1 MGCSNSQ
8 PPNASSSTVNNN
20 NTIIDTPTTTTTTPA
35 STALSTYQHHQHK
48 QQQRQQRPKRSMKL
62 SKHKSPLPPIYEDN
76 NTTINNNNLSAT
88 HQSFSY
94 IHHNQHVHN
103 TTIPI
108 THNNNNNST
117 ICTST
122 TSARQSSHIQSFS
135 KRLSQSDIRRSECN
149 GVVIVENVRKHLPKD
164 INEDMIYE
172 LVANSLEGSI
182 IDDERNTT
190 DKQGNKLVT
199 HEQVKAIAE
208 VVYDKLIDDDNTN
221 NNNNTRRKKK
231 CSSVINGLNV
241 RVGIRKLTPSLL
253 KKTCFKGQNV
263 TKMQIDNALK
273 NISQGED
280 NVRILTVEI
289 N

>member
-8 PPNASSSTVNNN
+8 PPNPSSSTVNNN
-20 NTIIDTPTTTTTTPA
+20 NTIIHTPTTTTTTSTPA
-35 STALSTYQHHQHK
+35 STALSTYQHH
-48 QQQRQQRPKRSMKL
+48 RQQRPKRSMKL
-62 SKHKSPLPPIYEDN
+62 SKHKTPLPPIYEDN
-76 NTTINNNNLSAT
+76 SFNNNLSAT

-94 IHHNQHVHN
+94 IHHKQHVHN
-103 TTIPI
+103 TIIPI
-108 THNNNNNST
+108 TSTHNNNNST
-117 ICTST
+117 ICTT
-122 TSARQSSHIQSFS
+122 TSACQSSHTQSFS
-135 KRLSQSDIRRSECN
+135 KRISQSDIRRSECN

-182 IDDERNTT
+182 VDEKSNTT
-190 DKQGNKLVT
+190 DKQGNKMVT

-208 VVYDKLIDDDNTN
+208 VVYDKLVNGDNN
-221 NNNNTRRKKK
+221 NNNNTRRKKH
-231 CSSVINGLNV
+231 SSIINGLNV

>member
-8 PPNASSSTVNNN
+8 PPNPSTSSTVNT
-20 NTIIDTPTTTTTTPA
+20 NTTV
-35 STALSTYQHHQHK
+35 LSTYQHKQH
-48 QQQRQQRPKRSMKL
+48 QRQQRPKRSTKL
-62 SKHKSPLPPIYEDN
+62 SKHKTPLPPIYEDN
-76 NTTINNNNLSAT
+76 RINNNNNLSAT

-94 IHHNQHVHN
+94 IHHKQKHVHN

-108 THNNNNNST
+108 TSTHNNNNST
-117 ICTST
+117 ICAT
-122 TSARQSSHIQSFS
+122 TTARQSSHTQSFS

-182 IDDERNTT
+182 VDEKGNTT
-190 DKQGNKLVT
+190 DKQGNKMVT
-199 HEQVKAIAE
+199 QEQVKAIAE
-208 VVYDKLIDDDNTN
+208 VVYDKLIDDDNN
-221 NNNNTRRKKK
+221 NNNARRRKKR
-231 CSSVINGLNV
+231 SSIINGLNV
-241 RVGIRKLTPSLL
+241 RVGLRKLTPSLV

>member
-8 PPNASSSTVNNN
+8 PPNPSTSSTVNNN
-20 NTIIDTPTTTTTTPA
+20 T
-35 STALSTYQHHQHK
+35 TALSTYQHKQH
-48 QQQRQQRPKRSMKL
+48 QRQQRPKRSTKL
-62 SKHKSPLPPIYEDN
+62 SKHKAPLPPIYEDN
-76 NTTINNNNLSAT
+76 SINNNNLSAT

-94 IHHNQHVHN
+94 IHPKQQHEH
-103 TTIPI
+103 
-108 THNNNNNST
+108 NST
-117 ICTST
+117 ICTT
-122 TSARQSSHIQSFS
+122 TSARQSSHTQSFS

-182 IDDERNTT
+182 VDEKGNTT
-190 DKQGNKLVT
+190 DKQGNKMVT
-199 HEQVKAIAE
+199 QEQVKAIAE
-208 VVYDKLIDDDNTN
+208 VVYDKLIDGDN
-221 NNNNTRRKKK
+221 NNNNNARRRKKR
-231 CSSVINGLNV
+231 SSIINGLNV
-241 RVGIRKLTPSLL
+241 RVGLRKLTPSLV

>member
-8 PPNASSSTVNNN
+8 PPNPSSSTVNV
-20 NTIIDTPTTTTTTPA
+20 NTVLTPTTTTTNT
-35 STALSTYQHHQHK
+35 STALSTYQHHQHP
-48 QQQRQQRPKRSMKL
+48 QHQRQQRPKRSMKL
-62 SKHKSPLPPIYEDN
+62 SKHKTPLPPIYEDN
-76 NTTINNNNLSAT
+76 RINNNNNLSAT

-94 IHHNQHVHN
+94 IHPKQQHVHN

-108 THNNNNNST
+108 TSTHNNNNST
-117 ICTST
+117 ICAT
-122 TSARQSSHIQSFS
+122 TSARQSSHTQSFS

-182 IDDERNTT
+182 VDEKGNTT
-190 DKQGNKLVT
+190 DKQGNKMVT
-199 HEQVKAIAE
+199 QEQVKAIAE
-208 VVYDKLIDDDNTN
+208 VVYDKLVDGDN
-221 NNNNTRRKKK
+221 NNNNNARRRKKR
-231 CSSVINGLNV
+231 SSIINGLNV
-241 RVGIRKLTPSLL
+241 RVGLRKLTPSLL

>member
-8 PPNASSSTVNNN
+8 PPN
-20 NTIIDTPTTTTTTPA
+20 PTTTT
-35 STALSTYQHHQHK
+35 TALSTYQHHQHH
-48 QQQRQQRPKRSMKL
+48 QHPQHQRQQRPKRSTKL
-62 SKHKSPLPPIYEDN
+62 SKHKAPLPPIYEDN
-76 NTTINNNNLSAT
+76 RINNNNNLSAT

-94 IHHNQHVHN
+94 IHPKQQHVHN
-103 TTIPI
+103 TTIPVTS
-108 THNNNNNST
+108 THNNNNST
-117 ICTST
+117 ICAT
-122 TSARQSSHIQSFS
+122 TTARQSSHTQSFS

-149 GVVIVENVRKHLPKD
+149 GVVIVENVRKRLPKD
-164 INEDMIYE
+164 INKDMIYE

-182 IDDERNTT
+182 VDEKGNTT
-190 DKQGNKLVT
+190 DKQGNKMVT
-199 HEQVKAIAE
+199 QEQVKAIAE
-208 VVYDKLIDDDNTN
+208 VVYDKLVDGDN
-221 NNNNTRRKKK
+221 NNNNNARKRKKR
-231 CSSVINGLNV
+231 SSIINGLNV
-241 RVGIRKLTPSLL
+241 RVGLRKLTPSLL

>member
-8 PPNASSSTVNNN
+8 SINPSLTIDNNH
-20 NTIIDTPTTTTTTPA
+20 NTILSLKDP
-35 STALSTYQHHQHK
+35 STNFTTYQH
-48 QQQRQQRPKRSMKL
+48 RQQRPKRSMKL
-62 SKHKSPLPPIYEDN
+62 SKRTPLHTKLPPIYED
-76 NTTINNNNLSAT
+76 NNNNLSAT

-94 IHHNQHVHN
+94 IHPKQIHN

-108 THNNNNNST
+108 TTTTSSTIVGHNKNNNSMISNMT
-117 ICTST
+117 V
-122 TSARQSSHIQSFS
+122 RQSSNTHSFS

-149 GVVIVENVRKHLPKD
+149 GVVIVENIRKHLPKE
-164 INEDMIYE
+164 INEQMIYE
-172 LVANSLEGSI
+172 LVANSLEGCVIEESN
-182 IDDERNTT
+182 DNNTEQCV
-190 DKQGNKLVT
+190 DKMGNKMVT
-199 HEQVKAIAE
+199 QEQVKAIAE
-208 VVYDKLIDDDNTN
+208 VVYDKLVDGDNVK
-221 NNNNTRRKKK
+221 RKKK
-231 CSSVINGLNV
+231 SSIINGLNV

-273 NISQGED
+273 NISQGEE